1 MKGAGVVTK
10 LDLLAGERQES
21 ESDRAAQACNDYL
34 RLGPGRTLPKLVKKY
49 GKTRKN
55 SEPPTDSHN
64 TLERWSSDFD
74 WPARATEYDATR
86 EAEKNERRRKEF
98 DAGLALDFERVRK
111 LKRLALF
118 LEKQIYE
125 QDDPTALITATT
137 NEEGE
142 LEATIS
148 ASPYPNVW
156 VRDVKAINNQRVY
169 IFRFNQAILGE
180 YRAALDDLAKEVG
193 DRKQRVDM
201 EHRGSLS
208 FSADDAAQAQ
218 SELDEWKWKSKPPS
232 APKSNG

>member
-1 MKGAGVVTK
+1 MAK

-21 ESDRAAQACNDYL
+21 ESGRAVLACNDYL
-34 RLGPGRTLPKLVKKY
+34 RMGPGRSLPKLLQKY
-49 GKTRKN
+49 TKTSRN
-55 SEPPTDSHN
+55 QPPTDSLA
-64 TLERWSSDFD
+64 TLKEWSTTFD
-74 WPARATEYDATR
+74 WRDRATEYDATR

-125 QDDPTALITATT
+125 QEDPAALITAATS
-137 NEEGE
+137 EDGE
-142 LEATIS
+142 MEISVS

-156 VRDVKAINNQRVY
+156 VRDVKAVNNQRVY
-169 IFRFNQAILGE
+169 IFRFNQAILSE

-201 EHRGSLS
+201 EHRGSLA
-208 FSADDAAQAQ
+208 FTADDAAQAQ
-218 SELDEWKWKSKPPS
+218 SELDEWKNKPPS
-232 APKSNG
+232 EPKSNG